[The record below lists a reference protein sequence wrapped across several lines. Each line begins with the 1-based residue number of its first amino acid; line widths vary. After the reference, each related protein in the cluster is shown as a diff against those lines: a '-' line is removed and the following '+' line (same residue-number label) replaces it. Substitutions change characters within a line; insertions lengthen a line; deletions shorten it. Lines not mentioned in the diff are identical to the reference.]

1 MKNLGEFKCPA
12 CGWVHSSI
20 SEADAIAAV
29 ADFNGYFATLSQEAL
44 ASFGGEPSSL
54 EMYKH
59 CFRCGAPAASFL
71 PAAAGDAPVGCTL
84 QAVIAPTASRRIRSE
99 GSSMR
104 PVVVLDL
111 DDVIALHKEHN
122 SFQVLA
128 AFKNAA
134 LDEVPSLWKHLFD
147 ASACKNL
154 RTLHDEFVPEYV
166 ISSSWTS
173 FLDRAQICEVLR
185 RTGLTFVAENL
196 HRDWCTPREDGSYR
210 LTEIDGWLDMHALGN
225 PLPYVILDD
234 HISGQSLP
242 GSHLEKRTVLCDA
255 WVGFT
260 HPKLRSA
267 QKILRDQLRRHDAR
281 TRD

>member
-1 MKNLGEFKCPA
+1 MHP
-12 CGWVHSSI
+12 I
-20 SEADAIAAV
+20 
-29 ADFNGYFATLSQEAL
+29 
-44 ASFGGEPSSL
+44 
-54 EMYKH
+54 
-59 CFRCGAPAASFL
+59 
-71 PAAAGDAPVGCTL
+71 
-84 QAVIAPTASRRIRSE
+84 
-99 GSSMR
+99 
-104 PVVVLDL
+104 VVLDI
-111 DDVIALHKEHN
+111 DDVVALHKEHN

-128 AFKNAA
+128 AFKQAA

-173 FLDRAQICEVLR
+173 FLLDREQICEVLR
-185 RTGLTFVAENL
+185 RTGLAFVAENL
-196 HRDWCTPREDGSYR
+196 HQDWCTPREDGSYR
-210 LTEIDGWLDMHALGN
+210 LTEIDGWLDMHAFGT

-234 HISGQSLP
+234 HMSAQSLP

-267 QKILRDQLRRHDAR
+267 QKILRDQLRRHDV
-281 TRD
+281 